1 MPLLLAVASPHDR
14 SARHPPPAWGNRV
27 VSARGLRAVGLFQ
40 RPPQPLVPG
49 SSGGIFA
56 AALVYNGNDRRMRSD
71 ICIPAGTCIQWGQYG
86 KGAVRMTETHGN
98 GVIRISDDVVAT
110 IAGLAALETPGI
122 AGMSGGISEGL
133 AKRLSGKNVQKGV
146 SVEVGELEA
155 AIDLR
160 VIVHYGSKIQEVCQA
175 LQENVREAVS
185 NMTGLE
191 VVEVNVK
198 VEGVAFK
205 EEEAEEQHRVR

>member
-1 MPLLLAVASPHDR
+1 
-14 SARHPPPAWGNRV
+14 
-27 VSARGLRAVGLFQ
+27 
-40 RPPQPLVPG
+40 
-49 SSGGIFA
+49 
-56 AALVYNGNDRRMRSD
+56 
-71 ICIPAGTCIQWGQYG
+71 
-86 KGAVRMTETHGN
+86 MTEELQT

-122 AGMSGGISEGL
+122 AAMSGGISEGL

-146 SVEVGELEA
+146 TVEVGQLEA

-160 VIVHYGSKIQEVCQA
+160 IIVHYGIPIQEVCRQ
-175 LQENVREAVS
+175 LQLNVREAVS
-185 NMTGLE
+185 NMTGLQ

-205 EEEAEEQHRVR
+205 EEEPEEVVMRLK

>member
-1 MPLLLAVASPHDR
+1 
-14 SARHPPPAWGNRV
+14 
-27 VSARGLRAVGLFQ
+27 
-40 RPPQPLVPG
+40 
-49 SSGGIFA
+49 
-56 AALVYNGNDRRMRSD
+56 
-71 ICIPAGTCIQWGQYG
+71 
-86 KGAVRMTETHGN
+86 MTEELQT

-122 AGMSGGISEGL
+122 AAMSGGISEGL

-146 SVEVGELEA
+146 SVEVGQLEA

-160 VIVHYGSKIQEVCQA
+160 IIVHYGIPIQEVCRQ
-175 LQENVREAVS
+175 LQLNVRESVE
-185 NMTGLE
+185 NMTGLH

-205 EEEAEEQHRVR
+205 EEEVEEPQQRLK

>member
-1 MPLLLAVASPHDR
+1 MNEDL
-14 SARHPPPAWGNRV
+14 
-27 VSARGLRAVGLFQ
+27 Q
-40 RPPQPLVPG
+40 T
-49 SSGGIFA
+49 GI
-56 AALVYNGNDRRMRSD
+56 
-71 ICIPAGTCIQWGQYG
+71 
-86 KGAVRMTETHGN
+86 
-98 GVIRISDDVVAT
+98 IRISDDVVAT

-146 SVEVGELEA
+146 SVEVGQLEA

-160 VIVHYGSKIQEVCQA
+160 VIVHYGIPIQEVCRQ
-175 LQENVREAVS
+175 LQLNVRESVE
-185 NMTGLE
+185 NMTGLN

-205 EEEAEEQHRVR
+205 EEETSEEPQQRLK